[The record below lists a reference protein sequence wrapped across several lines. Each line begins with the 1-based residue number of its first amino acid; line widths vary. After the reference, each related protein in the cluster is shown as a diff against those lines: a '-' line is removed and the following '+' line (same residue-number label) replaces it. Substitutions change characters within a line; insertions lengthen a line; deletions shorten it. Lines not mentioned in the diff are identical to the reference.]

1 MNYYRL
7 ANKKNADGTNMYSRN
22 EAKGMAT
29 REAVLQA
36 GVETGLM
43 SLAYGTLGKVIG
55 KSAAKVAIMNAG
67 TRNKLLSASRG
78 AMRKYAMK
86 EAAKQYAKGTAAEIA
101 EEGWQDLISTTDEK

>member
-1 MNYYRL
+1 MAATIFASSLRSNMGMNYYRL

-43 SLAYGTLGKVIG
+43 SLAYGALGKVIG
-55 KSAAKVAIMNAG
+55 KVRLKPPS
-67 TRNKLLSASRG
+67 
-78 AMRKYAMK
+78 
-86 EAAKQYAKGTAAEIA
+86 
-101 EEGWQDLISTTDEK
+101 